1 MYTIQCNWSIPY
13 TVVGINIDHYIINI
27 ALIGEDSQLVL
38 GTTLTDTMM
47 EYNVSEFGEYTI
59 SVAAVIGGELEGI
72 TDTVQVQIDEGITVH
87 EKYHWIKYC

>member
-13 TVVGINIDHYIINI
+13 TVFGINIDHYIINI